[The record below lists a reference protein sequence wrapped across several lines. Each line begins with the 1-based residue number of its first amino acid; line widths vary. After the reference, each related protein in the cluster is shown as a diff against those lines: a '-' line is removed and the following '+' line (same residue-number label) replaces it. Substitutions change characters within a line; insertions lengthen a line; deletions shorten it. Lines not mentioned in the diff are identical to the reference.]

1 MWPIEVKTAF
11 HIKLGSR
18 DCLLMIGGRGN
29 IYKKNTLLKPKNL
42 GIYSVVIHVAM
53 LRIYNCSHLLV
64 IACL

>member
-29 IYKKNTLLKPKNL
+29 IYKKIL
-42 GIYSVVIHVAM
+42 
-53 LRIYNCSHLLV
+53 CSNQKIWESIVL
-64 IACL
+64 